1 MPKSDSH
8 RIDDLLASVTEDM
21 FGDKPGTLQNQ
32 SIRVERI
39 LLEMVRPDPV
49 QPRRV
54 LPEAIHF
61 AFHSNRLTPT
71 QALRELVQLVQVA
84 ARQRGRPFNSV
95 LELLPHTDDERDE
108 DTDTVLSPE
117 EQFLRDLVNFAVTI
131 RDDGQVNPL
140 TVVDVS
146 QGAIRLFRIET
157 GERRYWATWLLRDF
171 VPDYTGDGMIP
182 CIIIP
187 AERSSIFWQAK
198 ENAARSGLT
207 AVALARQAAL
217 LLLTVH
223 GYELPNYPV
232 NNGFY
237 RQALELDLR
246 NRREYTDAI
255 LSAMGGVDKARFSHH
270 KSLLHLSDEALKLA
284 DRYAIDEK
292 KLRYVL
298 LLSPEYHVE
307 IVRQIIDFN
316 LDSKQVKELCEGD
329 NSGTS
334 ADDLLDKLPAAA
346 VKMAKAVLS
355 VTTLSA
361 QDVARAMLRQG
372 DASIARARLEAVK
385 KLLSE
390 AEGYLTERLFQN
402 NHLGETTNAIRSPP

>member
-8 RIDDLLASVTEDM
+8 RVDDLLASVSQDM
-21 FGDKPGTLQNQ
+21 FADLPQALQDH

-61 AFHSNRLTPT
+61 AFHGNRLTPT

-95 LELLPHTDDERDE
+95 LELLLQADDERDE
-108 DTDTVLSPE
+108 EATAVLSPE
-117 EQFLRDLVNFAVTI
+117 ERLLRDLVNLAVTI

-146 QGAIRLFRIET
+146 QGATRLFRIET
-157 GERRYWATWLLRDF
+157 GERRYWSTWLLRDF
-171 VPDYTGDGMIP
+171 IPEYTGDGMVP

-187 AERSSIFWQAK
+187 EQRSSVFRQAK
-198 ENAARSGLT
+198 ENTVRSGLS

-223 GYELPNYPV
+223 GFEIPAYAV
-232 NNGFY
+232 NNDFY

-246 NRREYTDAI
+246 SKREYTNAI
-255 LSAMGGVDKARFSHH
+255 LSAMGGIEKAQFSRI
-270 KSLLHLSDEALKLA
+270 KALLRLSDEAFEMA
-284 DRYAIDEK
+284 DRHNLDEK

-298 LLSPEYHVE
+298 PLSPEYHAE
-307 IVRQIIDFN
+307 IIRQIIDFD
-316 LDSKQVKELCEGD
+316 LSSKQVKELCEGD
-329 NSGTS
+329 ASGTTS
-334 ADDLLDKLPAAA
+334 DDLLNKLPASA
-346 VKMAKAVLS
+346 VKMARVAQTVS
-355 VTTLSA
+355 NTTA
-361 QDVARAMLRQG
+361 QDLARALIQQEG
-372 DASIARARLEAVK
+372 DAGIALARLQALR
-385 KLLSE
+385 KLITE
-390 AEGYLTERLFQN
+390 TEQYL
-402 NHLGETTNAIRSPP
+402 APA